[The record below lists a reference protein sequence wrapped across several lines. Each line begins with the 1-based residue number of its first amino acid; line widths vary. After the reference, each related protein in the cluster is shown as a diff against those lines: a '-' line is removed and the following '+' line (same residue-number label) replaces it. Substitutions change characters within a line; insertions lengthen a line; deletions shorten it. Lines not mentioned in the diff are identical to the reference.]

1 MMIVTIR
8 PVVFILLFCTLTV
21 ADVAAQRILKGAI
34 RDAETGETLPAV
46 ALYEAS
52 TGEGTISN
60 AAGMYELR
68 LFRLPAVISVRHIGY
83 ETLELTIDE
92 STPVNLDLELS
103 PVAYELGELTVS
115 DEDPAY
121 NIMRKVIARK
131 KEMRANVGHYTAE
144 AYSRFMLYS
153 DFDLVQV
160 QEVISDLNW
169 RPGQGTRSYN
179 RARRMR
185 PAHSQPMK
193 FATLQN
199 IPDFYDDTISLLGFD
214 LVGPTHPEA
223 LDIYTFTL
231 GGYRQRGEDRVYDV
245 YFAPTSGLATAFIG
259 HVAVLDEAYVII
271 EAGMRPSPDN
281 VRPAPVTDWDIFLEQ
296 QFTSIGDSLWVPAD
310 LRIEGS
316 VSFGRIGVSYPP
328 AQYKQVSRLTRYVL
342 NVPTSDSLFE
352 SDKQIFNAP
361 NVDQQDYL
369 FRWNPGL
376 IPMTPAEVEEV
387 VSMDPR
393 MTMGRAFRPIGLL
406 ANYTAIN
413 LEEKEEVPDE
423 PERANL
429 LGGIYS
435 NIRFYYDRVD
445 GFFLGAGKDLEIA
458 SPLTLS
464 ISGGYGISSK
474 LPAYSAALKYDW
486 GQSNESTYYPNKG
499 FLRAGVDRIRAQQ
512 YASLAY
518 SRLANGVT
526 TYVGWEDYF
535 DYYDRTM
542 TFAEA
547 GWRADRL
554 NTEMTLG
561 WSAEKHESVVRVRD
575 NKGWFF
581 GDVQRD
587 NPEIMAEDYNLLHA
601 SFTVGA
607 IKPVGFKPAG
617 NGIRILAK
625 HHQES
630 TGIPTFTRYEV
641 QGALTVPTF
650 YRRRSWPNALHLRLM
665 GATYTGTLPRQ
676 FMSILDVSRQPIMPF
691 GAFKTLSGLPVKGS
705 NVWAAYWEHDFS
717 TALFEWLGLWGVA
730 QSGIGFIIHGAHG
743 QALST
748 VEQQRGDLVS
758 RFDERIHHEAGISLT
773 HFFNLPIRVDL
784 TRNLNDGHMAIGI
797 GLVKRLR

>member
-1 MMIVTIR
+1 MKVTNRFLVLVIMIGCSA
-8 PVVFILLFCTLTV
+8 F
-21 ADVAAQRILKGAI
+21 ADATAQRILKGAI
-34 RDAETGETLPAV
+34 RDADTGESLPAV
-46 ALYEAS
+46 ALYDAS

-68 LFRLPAVISVRHIGY
+68 LFSLPAVISVRHIGY
-83 ETLELTIDE
+83 ETLEMTVDE
-92 STPVNLDLELS
+92 STPVNLDLDLS

-121 NIMRKVIARK
+121 NIMRKVITRK
-131 KEMRANVGHYTAE
+131 QEMRAHLKHYTAE

-160 QEVISDLNW
+160 QEVITHLNW
-169 RPGQGTRSYN
+169 RSGSGTRSYN

-185 PAHSQPMK
+185 PVHSEVMK

-199 IPDFYDDTISLLGFD
+199 IPDFYDDTISLLGFN
-214 LVGPTHPEA
+214 LVGPTHPDA

-231 GGYRQRGEDRVYDV
+231 GGYRQQGEHRVYDI

-259 HVAVLDEAYVII
+259 HVSVLDEEYVII

-281 VRPAPVTDWDIFLEQ
+281 VRPAPITDWDIFLEQ
-296 QFTSIGDSLWVPAD
+296 QFTSIGDTLWVPAD

-342 NVPTSDSLFE
+342 NVPASDSLFE
-352 SDKQIFNAP
+352 SDRRIFNAL

-387 VSMDPR
+387 VGMDPR
-393 MTMGRAFRPIGLL
+393 MTMGRAFRPMGVL

-413 LEEKEEVPDE
+413 LEEKEEVPEDR
-423 PERANL
+423 ERENL

-445 GFFLGAGKDLEIA
+445 GFFLGGGKDLKIA
-458 SPLTLS
+458 APLTLS
-464 ISGGYGISSK
+464 VSGGYGLSSK

-486 GQSNESTYYPNKG
+486 GQTNEDAFYPNKG
-499 FLRAGVDRIRAQQ
+499 FLRAGVDRVRALQ
-512 YASLAY
+512 YPSLTY
-518 SRLANGVT
+518 SRLVNGVT

-542 TFAEA
+542 TYAEA
-547 GWRADRL
+547 GLRAERL
-554 NTEMTLG
+554 RSVITLG
-561 WSAEKHESVVRVRD
+561 WSTESHERVVRERD

-587 NPEIMAEDYNLLHA
+587 NPEIEDHDYHLLHA
-601 SFTVGA
+601 SLTIGA
-607 IKPVGFKPAG
+607 LKPVGFKPAG
-617 NGIRILAK
+617 NGIRFKAT
-625 HHQES
+625 HHREEP
-630 TGIPTFTRYEV
+630 GIPVFTRYEV

-650 YRRRSWPNALHLRLM
+650 YRRRSWPNAFHLRLM
-665 GATYTGTLPRQ
+665 GASYAGELPRQ
-676 FMSILDVSRQPIMPF
+676 FMSVLDVSRGPIMPF
-691 GAFKTLSGLPVKGS
+691 GAFKSLTGLPLKGS
-705 NVWAAYWEHDFS
+705 NVWAVYWEHDFS

-730 QSGIGFIIHGAHG
+730 QNGIGFMIHGAHG
-743 QALST
+743 QALSHAQ
-748 VEQQRGDLVS
+748 QQRGDIFS
-758 RFDERIHHEAGISLT
+758 RFNDRVHHEAGLSLT
-773 HFFNLPIRVDL
+773 HFFNLPIRLDV
-784 TRNLNDGHMAIGI
+784 TRNLNDGHMAFGV

>member
-1 MMIVTIR
+1 MFIVCAMA
-8 PVVFILLFCTLTV
+8 VYD
-21 ADVAAQRILKGAI
+21 ANAQRILRGTVT
-34 RDAETGETLPAV
+34 DVETGETLPAV
-46 ALYEAS
+46 ALYDAS

-68 LFRLPAVISVRHIGY
+68 LFSLPAVISVRHIGY

-92 STPVNLDLELS
+92 STPVNLDLELT

-131 KEMRANVGHYTAE
+131 KEMRAHVNHYTAE

-160 QEVISDLNW
+160 QEVIANLNW
-169 RPGQGTRSYN
+169 RNGQGTRSYN

-185 PAHSQPMK
+185 PAHSQSMR

-199 IPDFYDDTISLLGFD
+199 IPDFYDDTISLFGFD
-214 LVGPTHPEA
+214 LIGPTHPDA

-231 GGYRQRGEDRVYDV
+231 GGYRQQGENRVYDI

-259 HVAVLDEAYVII
+259 HISVLDVEYVII

-281 VRPAPVTDWDIFLEQ
+281 VRPAPITDWDIFLEQ

-328 AQYKQVSRLTRYVL
+328 AQYKQVSRVTRYVL
-342 NVPTSDSLFE
+342 NVPAPDSLFE
-352 SDKQIFNAP
+352 SDKRIFNAL

-376 IPMTPAEVEEV
+376 IPMTPAEIEAV
-387 VSMDPR
+387 VGMDPR
-393 MTMGRAFRPIGLL
+393 MTIGRAFRPIGLL
-406 ANYTAIN
+406 ASYTAID
-413 LEEKEEVPDE
+413 LEDREETRDE
-423 PERANL
+423 SERESL

-435 NIRFYYDRVD
+435 NIRLYYDRVD
-445 GFFLGAGKDLEIA
+445 GFFLGAGKELHIA
-458 SPLTLS
+458 SPLSLFL
-464 ISGGYGISSK
+464 SGGYGTSSK
-474 LPAYSAALKYDW
+474 LPAYHAALKYEW
-486 GQSNESTYYPNKG
+486 GQSNEAAFYPNKG
-499 FLRAGVDRIRAQQ
+499 FIRAGVGRERALQ
-512 YASLAY
+512 YSSLAY
-518 SRLANGVT
+518 SRLANGVA

-535 DYYDRTM
+535 DYFDQTR

-547 GWRADRL
+547 GWRASRL
-554 NTEMTLG
+554 HTEMTLG
-561 WSAEKHESVVRVRD
+561 WSSERHESVSRVRD

-587 NPEIMAEDYNLLHA
+587 NPAITNTDYSLLHA
-601 SFTVGA
+601 SLTIGA
-607 IKPVGFKPAG
+607 LKSVGFKPAG
-617 NGIRILAK
+617 NGVRFTAT
-625 HHQES
+625 HHPEDA
-630 TGIPTFTRYEV
+630 GKPAFTRYEV

-650 YRRRSWPNALHLRLM
+650 YRRRSWPNAFHLRLM
-665 GATYTGTLPRQ
+665 GTSYSGTLPRQ
-676 FMSILDVSRQPIMPF
+676 FMSVLDVSREPIMPF
-691 GAFKTLSGLPVKGS
+691 GAFKTLAGLPVKGS

-730 QSGIGFIIHGAHG
+730 QSGIGFMIHGAHG

-748 VEQQRGDLVS
+748 AGQQRGDVFS
-758 RFDERIHHEAGISLT
+758 RFNDRVHHEVGISLT
-773 HFFNLPIRVDL
+773 YFFNLPFRVDVA
-784 TRNLNDGHMAIGI
+784 RNLNDGHMAIGL